1 MVTGPE
7 LTGANYGAGVGGGGL
22 ITSSTPLPAGG
33 QFGPLKGGYVPGVS
47 TRTEATEAQLTAQYG
62 AMTDIVRKALAQK
75 LKSAGYKVPV
85 TGRYNA
91 TVREAFL
98 GASRDFSSE
107 ISMLQANDPQ
117 RLNTGK
123 FDLDTYLA
131 DLAFTRSGTGTGDE
145 VPKPYI
151 QERQSTKASIRK
163 GATAAAEVLLGRGLS
178 EDQFNEIYKKAI
190 EREKSMPVVTKYAKA
205 KGGGIKATT
214 TGGADTEEF
223 LYQEIAKTDEAKQNK
238 IFGLYDAFKS
248 AIGVK

>member
-1 MVTGPE
+1 MSG
-7 LTGANYGAGVGGGGL
+7 LTGANYGAGTGGGGL
-22 ITSSTPLPAGG
+22 ITSSTPGTGARIPTPGG
-33 QFGPLKGGYVPGVS
+33 LAVPS
-47 TRTEATEAQLTAQYG
+47 TRTEASEAKLIAQYG
-62 AMTDIVRKALAQK
+62 SMTDILRKALAQQ

-85 TGRYNA
+85 TGKYNS

-98 GASRDFSSE
+98 SASRDLSSE

-117 RLNTGK
+117 RLATTK
-123 FDLDTYLA
+123 FDLSSYLKDVA
-131 DLAFTRSGTGTGDE
+131 GTRAGMGTGDE
-145 VPKPYI
+145 IPKPYI

-178 EDQFNEIYKKAI
+178 EEQLNEIYKKAV
-190 EREKSMPVVTKYAKA
+190 EREKSMPVVTKYARA
-205 KGGGIKATT
+205 KGGGVKATT

-238 IFGLYDAFKS
+238 IFGLYDAFKT

>member
-1 MVTGPE
+1 MSG
-7 LTGANYGAGVGGGGL
+7 LTGANYGAGTGGGGL
-22 ITSSTPLPAGG
+22 ITSSTPGTGARIPTPGG
-33 QFGPLKGGYVPGVS
+33 LAVPS
-47 TRTEATEAQLTAQYG
+47 TRTEASEAKLIAQYG
-62 AMTDIVRKALAQK
+62 SMTDILRKALAQQ

-85 TGRYNA
+85 TGKYNS

-98 GASRDFSSE
+98 DASRNLSSE

-117 RLNTGK
+117 RLATTK
-123 FDLDTYLA
+123 FDLSSYLKDVA
-131 DLAFTRSGTGTGDE
+131 GTRAGIGTGDE
-145 VPKPYI
+145 IPKPYI

-178 EDQFNEIYKKAI
+178 EEQLNEIYKKAV
-190 EREKSMPVVTKYAKA
+190 EREKSMPVVTKYARA
-205 KGGGIKATT
+205 KGGGVKATT

-238 IFGLYDAFKS
+238 IFGLYDAFKT

>member
-1 MVTGPE
+1 MAEQG
-7 LTGANYGAGVGGGGL
+7 LTGANYGGGTGGGL
-22 ITSSTPLPAGG
+22 ITSSTPASTGG
-33 QFGPLKGGYVPGVS
+33 QFGPLKGGYVPGGA
-47 TRTEATEAQLTAQYG
+47 TRTEASEAKLIANYG
-62 AMTDIVRKALAQK
+62 AMTEILRKSLAQQ
-75 LKSAGYKVPV
+75 LKSAGYKVPI
-85 TGRYNA
+85 TGKYNS

-98 GASRDFSSE
+98 DASRNFSSE

-123 FDLDTYLA
+123 FDLTSYLK
-131 DLAFTRSGTGTGDE
+131 DIAFTRSGTGTGDE
-145 VPKPYI
+145 TPKPYI

-163 GATAAAEVLLGRGLS
+163 GATAAAQVLLGRGLS

-223 LYQEIAKTDEAKQNK
+223 LYQQLAKTDEAKQNK
-238 IFGLYDAFKS
+238 VFGLYDAFKT